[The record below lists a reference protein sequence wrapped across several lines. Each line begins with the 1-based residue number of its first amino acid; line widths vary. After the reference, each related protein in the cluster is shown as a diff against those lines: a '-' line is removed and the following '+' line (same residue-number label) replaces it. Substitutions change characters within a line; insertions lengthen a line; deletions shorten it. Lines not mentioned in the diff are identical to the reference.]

1 MQARSDTNSPQPS
14 WLDLPVPVHSNNSL
28 WRRTYA
34 NKGAL
39 FVEKDDAGEEQLF
52 LVSFKKSALYLL
64 LRTGYGIGQK
74 DDR

>member
-34 NKGAL
+34 NKDAL
-39 FVEKDDAGEEQLF
+39 FVEKDDAGEVGTIVLGF
-52 LVSFKKSALYLL
+52 F
-64 LRTGYGIGQK
+64 
-74 DDR
+74 